1 MQLVGVKSDRIS
13 VHSLYAKHFANIPTT
28 ASDAQITKLEE
39 EKICAYWCGGK
50 LYADPA
56 RLESQM

>member
-1 MQLVGVKSDRIS
+1 MQLVKVKSDRIS
-13 VHSLYAKHFANIPTT
+13 VHALYAKHFPGIPT
-28 ASDAQITKLEE
+28 AKSDAEITKLEE